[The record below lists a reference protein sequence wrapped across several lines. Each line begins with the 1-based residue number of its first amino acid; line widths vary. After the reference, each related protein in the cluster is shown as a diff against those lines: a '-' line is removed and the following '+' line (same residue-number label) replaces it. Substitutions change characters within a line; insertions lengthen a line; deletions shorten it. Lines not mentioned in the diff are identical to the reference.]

1 MLLHL
6 WYRLTCAL
14 QPSNCI
20 VSPLQRPGFFS
31 IKSVW
36 SRFLMRLE
44 VRFTSSGST
53 HTRLEHLLPPP
64 FPSALVANRLIPV
77 RGAPLFRRDG
87 WTQVL
92 ETERVY
98 YLLNGELTGEGGR
111 RERLTENLEKS
122 SEGKDG
128 GNRKIPTFPLRS
140 RFHSCQWRLACS
152 ISARPFWAARIC
164 LQDRRGVSGSARKM
178 ELLSSSLICS
188 VLQITVM
195 FCSTLEF
202 FNSISGFE

>member
-1 MLLHL
+1 
-6 WYRLTCAL
+6 
-14 QPSNCI
+14 
-20 VSPLQRPGFFS
+20 
-31 IKSVW
+31 
-36 SRFLMRLE
+36 MRLE

-128 GNRKIPTFPLRS
+128 GNRKIPTFPS
-140 RFHSCQWRLACS
+140 AAGFTAASGGWRVRYLLALS
-152 ISARPFWAARIC
+152 GP
-164 LQDRRGVSGSARKM
+164 LGSASRT
-178 ELLSSSLICS
+178 EGASLGQHGKWNC
-188 VLQITVM
+188 
-195 FCSTLEF
+195 FPPA
-202 FNSISGFE
+202 